1 MDEEPI
7 IYSIT
12 TLNQDFQQRH
22 TPKNI
27 KHKLDPNELPLTKKK
42 LKHQKPCKRQHKNVA
57 EDVND
62 EVLSGDV
69 LPLPWR
75 LISKILGVLCLLLMA
90 MAMVVA
96 VVTANSSSKKSPLK
110 IQQKENLC
118 LGPQCHSCPENWVWF
133 RCSCYYFSK
142 EMLTWIE
149 SQSACSSLNSSLIKI
164 NKEEMHFFS
173 LKSFFWIGVYYN
185 ETGRHWLWEN
195 DSLLPYDMFSLP
207 TPVLRHNCLSYKS
220 REVYLSESCEIKQ
233 TYICFTYDIMD
244 FTHYTSFKEMMR
256 KHCLFLFF

>member
-42 LKHQKPCKRQHKNVA
+42 LKHQKPCKRQHKNIA

-195 DSLLPYDMFSLP
+195 DSLLPYDML
-207 TPVLRHNCLSYKS
+207 
-220 REVYLSESCEIKQ
+220 
-233 TYICFTYDIMD
+233 YI
-244 FTHYTSFKEMMR
+244 
-256 KHCLFLFF
+256 